1 MSAPTRRQ
9 ILSGFESDSPPDLQV
24 EIASAIVNAWPDHL
38 DGVARAILALGNT
51 EIHAHDTR
59 GKLVVVIEG
68 PTPGAVGATVNAIAD
83 LDHVLS
89 AVMVFQASD
98 GPSSTRDVS

>member
-1 MSAPTRRQ
+1 MDAAEAPK
-9 ILSGFESDSPPDLQV
+9 GHV
-24 EIASAIVNAWPDHL
+24 EIASAVVSAWPDHL

-51 EIHAHDTR
+51 EIHARDNR
-59 GKLVVVIEG
+59 GKLIVVIEG

-98 GPSSTRDVS
+98 GPPSA

>member
-1 MSAPTRRQ
+1 MMSAPTRRQ
-9 ILSGFESDSPPDLQV
+9 LLGRFGPDNAANSHL
-24 EIASAIVNAWPDHL
+24 EIVSAIVSAWPDHL
-38 DGVARAILALGNT
+38 DHVARAILALGNT
-51 EIHAHDTR
+51 EIHARDLR
-59 GKLVVVIEG
+59 GKLIVVIEG

-98 GPSSTRDVS
+98 NAPST

>member
-9 ILSGFESDSPPDLQV
+9 LLGGLDSTEAPKRHV
-24 EIASAIVNAWPDHL
+24 EIASAIVCAWPDHL
-38 DGVARAILALGNT
+38 EGVARAILALGNT
-51 EIHAHDTR
+51 EIHARDIR
-59 GKLVVVIEG
+59 GKLIVVIEG

-98 GPSSTRDVS
+98 GPPSA

>member
-9 ILSGFESDSPPDLQV
+9 LLGGLDSAEALKKPV
-24 EIASAIVNAWPDHL
+24 EIASAIVSAWPDHL
-38 DGVARAILALGNT
+38 DGVARAILALGST
-51 EIHAHDTR
+51 EIHARDNR
-59 GKLVVVIEG
+59 GKLIVVIEG
-68 PTPGAVGATVNAIAD
+68 PTAGAVGATVNAIAD

-98 GPSSTRDVS
+98 GPPSA